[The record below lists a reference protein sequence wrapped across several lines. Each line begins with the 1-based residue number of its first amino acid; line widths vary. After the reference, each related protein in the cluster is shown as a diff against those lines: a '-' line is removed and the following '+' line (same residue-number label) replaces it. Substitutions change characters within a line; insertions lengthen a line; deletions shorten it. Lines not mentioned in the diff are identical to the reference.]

1 LVLEPRQG
9 LRRRD
14 AADAAIW
21 DVQALTADSGALND
35 GFGLILKYPQAK
47 IAAFAEEHGFLDLPR
62 SNARPKV
69 GEVVRVNPN
78 HVCVV
83 VNMVDRL
90 IAVRGERIVEVLPVA
105 ARGKLV

>member
-1 LVLEPRQG
+1 MSVGVDERTNSLVVLASETLFRE
-9 LRRRD
+9 
-14 AADAAIW
+14 
-21 DVQALTADSGALND
+21 VKALVDQLDGA
-35 GFGLILKYPQAK
+35 
-47 IAAFAEEHGFLDLPR
+47 
-62 SNARPKV
+62 NATN
-69 GEVVRVNPN
+69 GAEVVRVIPN